1 MCLAVPGRV
10 INVVGDEPLDRIGQ
24 VAFGSVV
31 RRVNFA
37 YVPDVAPGDYVIVH
51 VGFAISR
58 LDQEAA
64 DYALGLI
71 SELEQANSESFSAD
85 CPAGLPSAGEGRP

>member
-10 INVVGDEPLDRIGQ
+10 MNVVGDDPLGRIGQ
-24 VAFGSVV
+24 VAFGGVV

-71 SELEQANSESFSAD
+71 SELEQANSERLSAD

>member
-10 INVVGDEPLDRIGQ
+10 MNVVGDDPLERFGQ
-24 VAFGSVV
+24 VAFGGVV

-71 SELEQANSESFSAD
+71 TELEQANSERFSAD
-85 CPAGLPSAGEGRP
+85 GPAGLPPPGEGWT